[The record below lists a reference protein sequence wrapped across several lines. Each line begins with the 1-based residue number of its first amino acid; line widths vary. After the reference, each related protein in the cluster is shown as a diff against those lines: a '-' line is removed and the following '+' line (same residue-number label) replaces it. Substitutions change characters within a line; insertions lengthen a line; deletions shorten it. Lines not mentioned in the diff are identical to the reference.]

1 MSLNRQELHFKKL
14 SMLKK
19 LSNDSGFS
27 IMWLH
32 DSICK
37 CSDLY
42 IMYSFCITSID
53 DVCIYLV
60 LPNYLFIFNVC
71 DYFECDIYTIV
82 KV

>member
-1 MSLNRQELHFKKL
+1 MSVNRQELHFKKL

-32 DSICK
+32 DSISK

-42 IMYSFCITSID
+42 TMYSFCITSID
-53 DVCIYLV
+53 DVCTYLV
-60 LPNYLFIFNVC
+60 LPNYLFIFNDC